1 MYIFEDGFEV
11 RIAKNTEEIK
21 ESQKLRYEVFIEEM
35 GGYTQSEASELQLER
50 DEFDEHCQHLL
61 LIDRNTKVGKSDG
74 KVVGVMRLM
83 LGSEAELGKGFCSAQ
98 EYDLGVLIKSGKKCL
113 ELGRTCVDPSYRNGL
128 ALHYLWK
135 GLGSYATSKDV
146 DLLFGLASFPGN
158 NVDQISMALSLMH
171 VKYLAP
177 KRIRPKAITE
187 CAIDMEIIPKTK
199 IDKLKALG
207 QMPSLLKSY
216 LRLGAMVG
224 EGAFIDRVLNT
235 IDICIIIDLHQ
246 MPEKYREYYGKTR

>member
-11 RIAKNTEEIK
+11 RIAGNSKEIK
-21 ESQKLRYEVFIEEM
+21 ESQKLRYKVFIEEM
-35 GGYTQSEASELQLER
+35 GGHPQSEASELQLER
-50 DEFDEHCQHLL
+50 DKFDEHCQHLL
-61 LIDRNTKVGKSDG
+61 LLDRNKKVGKSDS
-74 KVVGVMRLM
+74 KVVGVIRLM

-98 EYDLGVLIKSGKKCL
+98 EYDLEVLIKSGNKCL
-113 ELGRTCVDPSYRNGL
+113 ELGRTCVDPAYRNGL

-135 GLGSYATSKDV
+135 GLGSYAKATDV

-158 NVDQISMALSLMH
+158 SVNQISMALSLMH
-171 VKYLAP
+171 DKYLAP

-187 CAIDMEIIPKTK
+187 CAIDMAIIPRNK
-199 IDKLKALG
+199 IDRMRAVG

-246 MPEKYREYYGKTR
+246 MTEKYREYYGKI